1 MPLDS
6 AVESAIEE
14 VVAQMEQSSKVSK
27 RMISWLQDM
36 SERDLTMDSEVEH
49 LEALKAAISVPTTE
63 AI

>member
-49 LEALKAAISVPTTE
+49 LEALKAAITVPTTE